1 MCQPPPWAVY
11 VLCVR
16 HVNTLRVVT
25 YKWAPGYCLVFCLS
39 WAMFLA
45 ASVQIVS
52 REPTLGIPLRTL
64 SSVSGAAYGE

>member
-1 MCQPPPWAVY
+1 
-11 VLCVR
+11 
-16 HVNTLRVVT
+16 
-25 YKWAPGYCLVFCLS
+25 
-39 WAMFLA
+39 MFLA